1 MSFAWFDDAADWA
14 GQAWE
19 AVADAAKAV
28 CDAATYAAG
37 LLILMW
43 LVVHLGPIF
52 LVWLAGAPAWA
63 VLMLIFGL

>member
-1 MSFAWFDDAADWA
+1 M
-14 GQAWE
+14 
-19 AVADAAKAV
+19 ADAAEAV